1 MNEETEFAS
10 KIRNHLE
17 EGISALDPA
26 VLMRLHK
33 ARSLALNAQN
43 GRGRLKSAGIAAV
56 AEQEILSHA
65 KTLLIVFA
73 LSVGTIGTYYW
84 NGDEQAHEHDEIDSA
99 LLTDELPPTAYL
111 DPGFQA
117 WLKPSGDLSSQ

>member
-10 KIRNHLE
+10 KICNCLE
-17 EGISALDPA
+17 EGVSALDPI
-26 VLMRLHK
+26 VLIRLHK
-33 ARSLALNAQN
+33 ARGLALKARNV
-43 GRGRLKSAGIAAV
+43 RGLKLAGIAAV
-56 AEQEILSHA
+56 AEQEILSYA
-65 KTLLIVFA
+65 KTLLVVLV

-84 NGDEQAHEHDEIDSA
+84 NGNEQAHEHDEIDSA

-117 WLKPSGDLSSQ
+117 WLKPSADLFSQ